1 MIDKENTIG
10 ILGAGTEGAS
20 VVGYLLSHGYKKLV
34 VFDEADSLNISF
46 PEGIKL
52 VLGKDAFKKIYDC
65 DVLFRSPGI
74 HTERLDSARKKGIEV
89 TSVTRFFMENCPCPI
104 IGITGTKGKGTTAT
118 LIKMILEEDGNEVF
132 LGGNI
137 GESPLAFL
145 DKLNEQSW
153 VILELSSFQLQDLKL
168 SPQVAV
174 ILMTTSEH
182 LDYHKDIKE
191 YVEAKTPIVRY
202 QNEED
207 VCVVNRDYDYA
218 EKFLSL
224 TKAQKYMVSRKGK
237 VERGAY
243 EENGKIYYVR
253 EKREAPVLIGETKKV
268 ALIGPHNIENVLPA
282 VTVTR
287 KLGAQIESIQKVIYS
302 FQGLPHRLQLVG
314 NTSGVKYYNDSFS
327 TTPETSIA
335 AAQAFNGGVI
345 LIAGGS
351 EKNSDYSG
359 WALSMNRNKNLKAII
374 LIGVTADRME
384 KELNKA
390 GGLPHGKILRA
401 GSLEDAVKSAQKEAS
416 IGDHVVF
423 SPAAASF
430 DMFKNYKDRGEKF
443 IKIVE
448 GL

>member
-20 VVGYLLSHGYKKLV
+20 VVSYLLSHGYKKLT

-46 PEGIKL
+46 PEDVQI
-52 VLGKDAFKKIYDC
+52 VLGKDAFEKIYDC

-74 HTERLDSARKKGIEV
+74 HTERLGNARQKGIEV

-118 LIKMILEEDGNEVF
+118 LIKMILEEDGSDVF

-137 GESPLAFL
+137 GESPLEFL

-153 VILELSSFQLQDLKL
+153 VVLELSSFQLQDLEL
-168 SPQVAV
+168 SPQVAI

-182 LDYHKDIKE
+182 LDYHKDTSE
-191 YVEAKTPIVRY
+191 YVEAKTSIVRY

-224 TKAQKYMVSRKGK
+224 TKAQKYTVSRETK

-243 EENGKIYYVR
+243 AENGKIFYVR
-253 EKREAPVLIGETKKV
+253 EKGEAPVEVGETEKI
-268 ALIGPHNIENVLPA
+268 ALAGPHNIENVLPA
-282 VTVTR
+282 VAVTR
-287 KLGAQIESIQKVIYS
+287 KLGAQIESIQKIIYS
-302 FQGLPHRLQLVG
+302 FQGLPHRLQLVR
-314 NTSGVKYYNDSFS
+314 NLDGVKYYNDSFS

-351 EKNSDYSG
+351 EKNSDYSQ

-374 LIGVTADRME
+374 LMGVTADRME
-384 KELNKA
+384 DELNEA
-390 GGLPHGKILRA
+390 GGLPDGKILRA
-401 GSLEDAVKSAQKEAS
+401 DSLEEAVGTAQKES
-416 IGDHVVF
+416 SVGDHVVL

-443 IKIVE
+443 MKIVE